1 MTPVEKAAAVYDR
14 FPTAFTFKRDLEF
27 YLLNGFVFSRP
38 DFFIMGRP
46 VVSTAT
52 AEEISG
58 HHRFSSAAC
67 DCWHMYLAAGNLS
80 RMWAMLPWELPLVSF
95 QRGNE
100 LRFAKLSSM
109 RRLSTSSRK

>member
-1 MTPVEKAAAVYDR
+1 MTPVEKAAAVYESE
-14 FPTAFTFKRDLEF
+14 PCAYSFKQDLEF

-46 VVSTAT
+46 VVSTAPVDMIT
-52 AEEISG
+52 G
-58 HHRFSSAAC
+58 HHRFSSASC
-67 DCWHMYLAAGNLS
+67 DCWHMALAGGNLS
-80 RMWAMLPWELPLVSF
+80 RMWPMLPWELPLVCF

-109 RRLSTSSRK
+109 RRLSTFSK